1 MGAAWRQLRK
11 ISAEASLCGGGDWAG
26 GGLQDMLKDT
36 TEVIEIQVWVTRVIN
51 TQCNREVCQPPSG
64 QGADGEV

>member
-1 MGAAWRQLRK
+1 MQQEEEDVFKAYRNFL
-11 ISAEASLCGGGDWAG
+11 
-26 GGLQDMLKDT
+26 MLKDT

-64 QGADGEV
+64 QGAVGVCQTAGDGEV